1 MRKLIDNY
9 IMASDSIK
17 IGEFDDLTLLDFVT
31 DQGETM
37 TGEDIPSGQKEGAA
51 EAIENNIRRKM
62 VEKVTVNPKYYEKM
76 SILDKLIQ
84 DRQHGV
90 LSYKELLDEYIKLA
104 KNVEHPE
111 QNEDYPESVRHS
123 KAMQA
128 LYDNVGGDEALANKL
143 HQAVMDSKMSGFRGD
158 SIKERRI
165 KRALFAILNDDAEVE
180 RLYKIIEKQEEY

>member
-1 MRKLIDNY
+1 M
-9 IMASDSIK
+9 
-17 IGEFDDLTLLDFVT
+17 
-31 DQGETM
+31 
-37 TGEDIPSGQKEGAA
+37 

-76 SILDKLIQ
+76 SAILDKLIQ
-84 DRQHGV
+84 DRQKGV

-104 KNVEHPE
+104 KNVDHPE
-111 QNEDYPESVRHS
+111 ENEDYPESVRHS

-128 LYDNVGGDEALANKL
+128 LYDNVGGDEVLAIKL
-143 HQAVMDSKMSGFRGD
+143 HKAVMDSKMSGFRGD

-165 KRALFAILNDDAEVE
+165 KRALFAILNDDTEVE